1 MLLLNVKEKKGKMRE
16 KLEGNEEEDGV
27 GERLGKVIEMQRGIW
42 RARATKRGR
51 REIQRENGR
60 L

>member
-27 GERLGKVIEMQRGIW
+27 GERLGKVIEM
-42 RARATKRGR
+42 
-51 REIQRENGR
+51 
-60 L
+60 